1 MKQHSINIISKCD
14 SFFKSR
20 NNGKNSST
28 VVDSNSAV
36 VLDDGERRDEGKG
49 LLSNFKYMLF
59 SRTFNLGFSKKERT
73 TSLFLDGLLNTGTDE
88 YSSVVVGFNLC

>member
-59 SRTFNLGFSKKERT
+59 SRTCGLLKIGT